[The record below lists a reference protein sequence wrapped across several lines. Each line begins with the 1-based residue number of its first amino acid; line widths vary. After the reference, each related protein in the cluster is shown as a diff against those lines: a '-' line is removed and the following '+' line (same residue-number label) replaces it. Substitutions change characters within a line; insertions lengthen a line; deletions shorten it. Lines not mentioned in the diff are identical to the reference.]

1 MTLRSK
7 PAAKRPHRSGRD
19 SHDRHHLYVNLAFGV
34 VIFVGVLTLVAAAAV
49 TYMGQHFSEVATVN
63 GQTITQDA
71 YRERVLVDSFRI
83 DQAEAQ
89 VRDQLQLGRITQ
101 AESDSRNAVLE
112 QQRQGLSNSTLEL
125 LIDTTLQGQLAK
137 ARGIA
142 VDDAQIDQKL
152 IVEAT
157 EKEQRHI
164 ATITVEPEVT
174 TGSTDPTEAQKTA
187 AKAKAD
193 KALADING
201 GKTFEEVAK
210 AVSSDSSAANG
221 GDAGWVAADDTAL
234 DPAFLTA
241 LFAAPQGGTT
251 AVVTGA
257 DGSYRIGR
265 VLEIG
270 PASVDS
276 TWTDKIKAAG
286 IPMGS
291 YRDAVRGDLVRE
303 ALEKAVIADV
313 TDQPTT
319 QRLVSD
325 IFISTGS
332 YQGPG
337 DEVKV
342 RHILYTPGDAAP
354 GAASPVPS
362 SDASWAAAR
371 AKAQATYDTLK
382 ALAGKP
388 DELTAKF
395 AEIAKKESLD
405 TGSGA
410 DGGELGYFTQ
420 GTLDPGFGDA
430 IFKAGLKK
438 GDLLEPVASQYGWH
452 VILFEDRR
460 PPPEDRMKAIKALA
474 DAPGADFSKLAK
486 ENSETAEAAKGGDLG
501 WIAKNQLDSFQ
512 EAAIFAAPVGKPSEV
527 LIADSGLYLYLVREE
542 QSRKPDGAQLDTL
555 KASAFQ
561 NWYDAEKLKA
571 DITPDLAAPSP

>member
-7 PAAKRPHRSGRD
+7 PAGQRPHRTGRD
-19 SHDRHHLYVNLAFGV
+19 AHDRHNLYVNLAFGL
-34 VIFVGVLTLVAAAAV
+34 VIFISVMTLVAAAAV
-49 TYMGQHFSEVATVN
+49 TYMSQHFSEVAKVN
-63 GQTITQDA
+63 SQTITQDA
-71 YRERVLVDSFRI
+71 YRDRVLVDAFRI
-83 DQAEAQ
+83 DRAEAQ
-89 VRDQLQLGRITQ
+89 VRDQVALGRITQ
-101 AESDSRNAVLE
+101 AEADSRTATLE
-112 QQRQGLSNSTLEL
+112 QQRQDLSNATLEL

-137 ARGIA
+137 ARGIT
-142 VDDAQIDQKL
+142 VDDAQIDQRL
-152 IVEAT
+152 ILEAT

-174 TGSTDPTEAQKTA
+174 TGATDPTEAQKTA

-193 KALADING
+193 KALADLNG

-210 AVSSDSSAANG
+210 AVSTDSSAANG
-221 GDAGWVAADDTAL
+221 GDAGWVAADDSSI
-234 DPAFLTA
+234 DPAFLAA
-241 LFAAPQGGTT
+241 LFAAPQGGTS
-251 AVVTGA
+251 AVLTGA

-270 PASVDS
+270 AETVDS

-286 IPMGS
+286 IPMAS
-291 YRDAVRGDLVRE
+291 YRDAVRGDLVRV

-362 SDASWAAAR
+362 TDPGWAATK
-371 AKAQATYDTLK
+371 AKAQATYDALK
-382 ALAGKP
+382 ALVGKP

-395 AEIAKKESLD
+395 AEIAKKDSMD

-420 GTLDPGFGDA
+420 GTLDTGFGDA

-474 DAPGADFSKLAK
+474 DAPGADFAKLAK

-501 WIAKNQLDSFQ
+501 WVAKSQLDPAQ
-512 EAAIFAAPVGKPSEV
+512 EAAIFAAPIGKPSDV
-527 LIADSGLYLYLVREE
+527 VTTDNGLYLYLVREE

-555 KASAFQ
+555 KANAFQ

-571 DITPDLAAPSP
+571 DITPDLTAPSP

>member
-19 SHDRHHLYVNLAFGV
+19 SHDRGHLFVNLAFAL
-34 VIFVGVLTLVAAAAV
+34 VIFIGVLTLVVAAV
-49 TYMGQHFSEVATVN
+49 TAYMSQHFSEVATVN

-71 YRERVLVDSFRI
+71 YRDRVLVDAFRI

-101 AESDSRNAVLE
+101 AEHDSRTAILE
-112 QQRQGLSNSTLEL
+112 QQRQGLESSTLEL
-125 LIDTTLQGQLAK
+125 LIDATLQGQLAK
-137 ARGIA
+137 ARGIT
-142 VDDAQIDQKL
+142 VDDAQIDQRL

-157 EKEQRHI
+157 AKEQRHI

-174 TGSTDPTEAQKTA
+174 TGSTDPTEAQKAA

-201 GKTFEEVAK
+201 GQTFEEVAK
-210 AVSSDSSAANG
+210 AASSDSSAANG
-221 GDAGWVAADDTAL
+221 GDAGWVAADDASL
-234 DPAFLTA
+234 DAAFLAA

-251 AVVTGA
+251 AVLTGT

-270 PASVDS
+270 PASVDP

-291 YRDAVRGDLVRE
+291 YRDAVRGDIVRD

-319 QRLVSD
+319 QRLVSQ
-325 IFISTGS
+325 IFISTGN

-337 DEVKV
+337 DEVQV

-362 SDASWAAAR
+362 ADPSWAATR
-371 AKAQATYDTLK
+371 AKAQATYDALKTLV
-382 ALAGKP
+382 GKP

-395 AEIAKKESLD
+395 AEIAKTDSLD

-410 DGGELGYFTQ
+410 EGGELGYFTQ
-420 GTLDPGFGDA
+420 ATLDQGFGDA
-430 IFKAGLKK
+430 IFKPGLKN

-452 VILFEDRR
+452 VILFENRR

-474 DAPGADFSKLAK
+474 DAPGADFAKLAK
-486 ENSETAEAAKGGDLG
+486 DNSETAEAAKGGDLG
-501 WIAKNQLDSFQ
+501 WIAMNQLDSDQ
-512 EAAIFAAPVGKPSEV
+512 EAAIFAAPIGKPSDV
-527 LIADSGLYLYLVREE
+527 VTTDSGLYLYFVREE
-542 QSRKPDGAQLDTL
+542 QSRKPDGDQLDTL
-555 KASAFQ
+555 KADAFQ

-571 DITPDLAAPSP
+571 DITPDLTAPTS

>member
-7 PAAKRPHRSGRD
+7 PAGQRPHRTGRD
-19 SHDRHHLYVNLAFGV
+19 AHDRHNLYVNLAFGL
-34 VIFVGVLTLVAAAAV
+34 VISIGVMTLVAAAAV
-49 TYMGQHFSEVATVN
+49 TYMSQHFSEVAKVN
-63 GQTITQDA
+63 SETITQDA
-71 YRERVLVDSFRI
+71 YRDRVLVDAFRI
-83 DQAEAQ
+83 DRAEAQ
-89 VRDQLQLGRITQ
+89 VRDQVALGRITQ
-101 AESDSRNAVLE
+101 AEADSRTATLE
-112 QQRQGLSNSTLEL
+112 QQRQDLSNATLEL

-137 ARGIA
+137 ARGIT
-142 VDDAQIDQKL
+142 VDDAQIDQRL
-152 IVEAT
+152 ILEAT

-174 TGSTDPTEAQKTA
+174 TGATDPTEAQKTA

-193 KALADING
+193 KALADLNG

-210 AVSSDSSAANG
+210 AVSTDSSAANG
-221 GDAGWVAADDTAL
+221 GDAGWVAADDSSI
-234 DPAFLTA
+234 DPAFLAA
-241 LFAAPQGGTT
+241 LFAAPQGGTS
-251 AVVTGA
+251 AVLTGA

-270 PASVDS
+270 AETVDS

-286 IPMGS
+286 IPMAS
-291 YRDAVRGDLVRE
+291 YREAVRGDLVRV

-362 SDASWAAAR
+362 TDPGWAATK

-382 ALAGKP
+382 ALVGKP

-395 AEIAKKESLD
+395 AEIAKQDSKD

-474 DAPGADFSKLAK
+474 DAPGADFATLAK
-486 ENSETAEAAKGGDLG
+486 ENSDAAEAAKGGDLG
-501 WIAKNQLDSFQ
+501 WIAKSQLDPAQ
-512 EAAIFAAPVGKPSEV
+512 EAAIFAAPIGKPSDV
-527 LIADSGLYLYLVREE
+527 VTTDSGLYVYLVREE
-542 QSRKPDGAQLDTL
+542 QSRKPDGAQLDML
-555 KASAFQ
+555 KANAFQ

>member
-7 PAAKRPHRSGRD
+7 PATKRPYRSGRD
-19 SHDRHHLYVNLAFGV
+19 SHDRRHLFVNLAFGL
-34 VIFVGVLTLVAAAAV
+34 VIFAGVLTLVAAAAV
-49 TYMGQHFSEVATVN
+49 TYIGQHFSEVATVN

-71 YRERVLVDSFRI
+71 YRDRVLVDAFRI
-83 DQAEAQ
+83 DRAQAQ

-101 AESDSRNAVLE
+101 AEADSRTSILE
-112 QQRQGLSNSTLEL
+112 QQRTGLSESTLAR

-137 ARGIA
+137 ARGIV
-142 VDDAQIDQKL
+142 VDEAQIDQRL
-152 IVEAT
+152 ILEAT

-174 TGSTDPTEAQKTA
+174 TGATDPTEAQKTA

-193 KALADING
+193 KALADITG
-201 GKTFEEVAK
+201 GKTFEEIAK

-221 GDAGWVAADDTAL
+221 GDAGWVAVDDSSL
-234 DPAFLTA
+234 DPAFLA
-241 LFAAPQGGTT
+241 AVIAAPQGGTT
-251 AVVTGA
+251 SVVTGA

-270 PASVDS
+270 PETVDS

-291 YRDAVRGDLVRE
+291 YRDAVRGDIVRE

-319 QRLVSD
+319 QRLVSE

-342 RHILYTPGDAAP
+342 RHILYTPGDADP

-362 SDASWAAAR
+362 TDPSWAATK

-382 ALAGKP
+382 ALVGKP

-395 AEIAKKESLD
+395 AEIAKTDSKD

-420 GTLDPGFGDA
+420 GTLDQGFGDA

-460 PPPEDRMKAIKALA
+460 KPPEDRMNAVKALA
-474 DAPGADFSKLAK
+474 DAPGADFAKLAK

-501 WIAKNQLDSFQ
+501 WIAQNQLDSDR
-512 EAAIFAAPVGKPSEV
+512 ESAIFAAPIGKPSDV
-527 LIADSGLYLYLVREE
+527 VTTDSGLYLYLVREE
-542 QSRKPDGAQLDTL
+542 QSRKPDGDQLDTL
-555 KASAFQ
+555 KANAFQ

-571 DITPDLAAPSP
+571 DITPDLTAPTS

>member
-7 PAAKRPHRSGRD
+7 PAEKRSYRSGRD
-19 SHDRHHLYVNLAFGV
+19 SHDRHNLYVNLAFGL
-34 VIFVGVLTLVAAAAV
+34 VIFIGVLTLVAAAAA
-49 TYMGQHFSEVATVN
+49 TYIDQHFGEVASVN
-63 GQTITQDA
+63 GQKISKDA
-71 YRERVLVDSFRI
+71 YRDRGLVDAFRI

-89 VRDQLQLGRITQ
+89 LRDQLQLGRITQ
-101 AESDSRNAVLE
+101 AEHDSRTQVLE
-112 QQRQGLSNSTLEL
+112 QQRQGLSNSTLER
-125 LIDTTLQGQLAK
+125 LIDTALQGQLAS
-137 ARGIA
+137 ARGIT
-142 VDDAQIDQKL
+142 VDDAQIDGRL
-152 IVEAT
+152 VTEAT
-157 EKEQRHI
+157 TKEQRHI

-174 TGSTDPTEAQKTA
+174 TGATDPTEAQKTA

-193 KALADING
+193 KALADITG

-210 AVSSDSSAANG
+210 AVSSDSSAASG
-221 GDAGWVAADDTAL
+221 GDAGWVAADDSAL
-234 DPAFLTA
+234 DPTFLTA
-241 LFAAPQGGTT
+241 VFAAPQGGTT
-251 AVVTGA
+251 AVVAGA

-270 PASVDS
+270 TATVDS

-286 IPMGS
+286 IPLGS
-291 YRDAVRGDLVRE
+291 YRDAVRGDIVRD
-303 ALEKAVIADV
+303 ALEKAVLAEV

-337 DEVKV
+337 DEVRV

-354 GAASPVPS
+354 GAASPLPS
-362 SDASWAAAR
+362 TDPAWASAKT
-371 AKAQATYDTLK
+371 KAQATYATLK
-382 ALAGKP
+382 ALVGKP

-395 AEIAKKESLD
+395 AEIAKKDSLD

-420 GTLDPGFGDA
+420 GSLDKGFGDA

-460 PPPEDRMKAIKALA
+460 PAPEDRMKAIKAQA
-474 DAPGADFSKLAK
+474 DAPGADFAKLAK
-486 ENSETAEAAKGGDLG
+486 DNSETAEAAKGGDLG
-501 WIAKNQLDSFQ
+501 WIARNQLDAAQ
-512 EAAIFAAPVGKPSEV
+512 ETAIFAAPIGKPSDV
-527 LIADSGLYLYLVREE
+527 VTTDNGLYIYLVREE
-542 QSRKPDGAQLDTL
+542 QSRKPDATQLEAL
-555 KASAFQ
+555 KANAFQ

-571 DITPDLAAPSP
+571 DITPDLTAPTS

>member
-7 PAAKRPHRSGRD
+7 PAGQRPHRTGRD
-19 SHDRHHLYVNLAFGV
+19 AHDRHNLYVNLAFGL
-34 VIFVGVLTLVAAAAV
+34 VIFIGVMTLVAAAAV
-49 TYMGQHFSEVATVN
+49 TYMSQHFSEVAKVN
-63 GQTITQDA
+63 SQTITQDA
-71 YRERVLVDSFRI
+71 YRDRVLVDAFRI
-83 DQAEAQ
+83 DRAEAQ
-89 VRDQLQLGRITQ
+89 VRDQVALGRITQ
-101 AESDSRNAVLE
+101 AEADSRTATLE
-112 QQRQGLSNSTLEL
+112 QQRQDLSNATLEL

-137 ARGIA
+137 ARGIT
-142 VDDAQIDQKL
+142 VDDAQIDQRL
-152 IVEAT
+152 ILEAT

-174 TGSTDPTEAQKTA
+174 TGATDPTEAQKTA

-193 KALADING
+193 KALADLNG

-210 AVSSDSSAANG
+210 AVSTDSSAANG
-221 GDAGWVAADDTAL
+221 GDAGWVAADDSSI
-234 DPAFLTA
+234 DPAFLAA
-241 LFAAPQGGTT
+241 LFAAPQGGTS
-251 AVVTGA
+251 AVLTGA

-270 PASVDS
+270 AETVDS

-286 IPMGS
+286 IPMAS
-291 YRDAVRGDLVRE
+291 YRDAVRGDLVRV

-362 SDASWAAAR
+362 TDPGWAATK
-371 AKAQATYDTLK
+371 AKAQATYDALK
-382 ALAGKP
+382 ALVGKP

-395 AEIAKKESLD
+395 AEIAKKDSKD

-430 IFKAGLKK
+430 IFKVGLKK

-460 PPPEDRMKAIKALA
+460 PPPVDRMNAIKALA
-474 DAPGADFSKLAK
+474 DAPGADFAKLAK
-486 ENSETAEAAKGGDLG
+486 DDSEAAEAAKGGDLG
-501 WIAKNQLDSFQ
+501 WIAKSQLDPTQ
-512 EAAIFAAPVGKPSEV
+512 EAAIFAAPIGKPSDV
-527 LIADSGLYLYLVREE
+527 VTADNGLYLYLVREE

-555 KASAFQ
+555 KANAFQ

-571 DITPDLAAPSP
+571 DITPDLTAPTP